1 MSQTRYKTIAYVST
15 LTALA
20 VLLRFFEIPYP
31 LLTWLKYDASGV
43 PLAILAYMGWSLL
56 AYSLP
61 AYYLVS
67 VALGADFMGM
77 AMKVVAEASTIIP
90 LVYSYRR
97 LKTRRKLAV
106 SLSTGAAALSRVV
119 VMHLFNVL
127 ITPYWLV
134 YSYGMDYETALS
146 YVYSIVLLI
155 DVFNLTIAVP
165 VSLAAIY
172 VAEYLLKTGI
182 LHEH

>member
-1 MSQTRYKTIAYVST
+1 MSQVRHKTIAYVST

-20 VLLRFFEIPYP
+20 IVLRFLEIPFP

-43 PLAILAYMGWSLL
+43 PLAILAYMGWGLL

-61 AYYLVS
+61 VYYLVS

-77 AMKVVAEASTIIP
+77 VMKVIAEASTIIP
-90 LVYSYRR
+90 LTYLYRR
-97 LKTRRKLAV
+97 LRSRRKLAIPAA
-106 SLSTGAAALSRVV
+106 TGTTALSRVL
-119 VMHLFNVL
+119 VMHLFNIL

-134 YSYGMDYETALS
+134 YSYGMSYDSALS
-146 YVYSIVLLI
+146 YVYSVVLLI

-165 VSLAAIY
+165 ISLAALY
-172 VAEYLLKTGI
+172 VIEYLLKTGI